1 MLVFIIRIS
10 TCEGV
15 SVTVTHIYAV
25 CVSSRGRDGSSKY
38 HGVKVNSLEVKVKHW
53 NLTLISSP
61 QFADILAC
69 LAVTVGAGVRVGG
82 GGVFVYCCIAGV
94 GHGGGS
100 TGEREDTADSEGG
113 GAGS

>member
-1 MLVFIIRIS
+1 MTGPAS
-10 TCEGV
+10 TMV
-15 SVTVTHIYAV
+15 SKSILW
-25 CVSSRGRDGSSKY
+25 KQ
-38 HGVKVNSLEVKVKHW
+38 VKHW

-69 LAVTVGAGVRVGG
+69 LAVTVGARVRVGG

-100 TGEREDTADSEGG
+100 TGEREDTADSEG
-113 GAGS
+113 